1 MIISGKHEKGGPGMD
16 NKRKR
21 EQKNKRGD
29 EGFTLIEIMVVVM
42 IIGML
47 ATVVGVKVMGYI
59 PTAKRNTAKAQISNF
74 KSALDK
80 YYLDNSHYPT
90 TEQGLMSLVN
100 EPSSHPQPKNW
111 DKNGYLD
118 SIPVDPWGN
127 EYIYFSPS
135 VDSRGAYSIEC
146 YGGDGLKGGDDENM
160 DIVSWDLGAN

>member
-1 MIISGKHEKGGPGMD
+1 MTDKKNTEQNIKHG
-16 NKRKR
+16 N
-21 EQKNKRGD
+21 

-59 PTAKRNTAKAQISNF
+59 PKARRNTAKAQISQF
-74 KSALDK
+74 KTALDK

-90 TEQGLMSLVN
+90 TEQGMQALIE

-111 DKNGYLD
+111 DKNGYLE
-118 SIPVDPWGN
+118 SIPPDPWGN

-135 VDSRGAYSIEC
+135 VTSKGPYSIES
-146 YGGDGLKGGDDENM
+146 YGADGIDGGEDENK
-160 DIVSWDLGAN
+160 DVESWDLGAD